1 MIQII
6 TNILVNNSPSLL
18 ISKANQKMMKQFSK
32 DFSKLSNK
40 ENKFQTPSETPQS
53 SFRNTAYD
61 FKDQPRSSSRAA
73 LGEHDSNVKSSL
85 PRTDRDYKIKMS
97 TTFGNKVEDSA
108 TKNGELELEI
118 TQLQRENKSLEET
131 VEDLR
136 NQVENYKIFEDK
148 AEELQRELDRNMI
161 KILNYDKLQREL
173 EELKKEKERLIIN
186 FDKEKTSLE
195 SRNMELKEQLQLKD
209 QKIEQRI
216 TSEHN
221 NRFMLNANLNRMLDQ
236 NDKWKKLF
244 MLEAKNVISLQQQ
257 YKSLVEDN
265 KCHLEYIGQLENKI
279 QQLETKYYD
288 LYTDYH
294 QRLTE
299 YRIENLKNTQ
309 AELERIRSDFTEEEF
324 EKVEE
329 RMMINALQN
338 ELNKEKEVSLE
349 YKNQMERLVEVRQE
363 LERNLAMSR
372 HNALDLSGKLE
383 EESAKVAALE
393 DMRINDLQYISNL
406 ESGL

>member
-53 SFRNTAYD
+53 SSRNTAYD

-279 QQLETKYYD
+279 QQLETNYYD

>member
-1 MIQII
+1 M
-6 TNILVNNSPSLL
+6 NRN
-18 ISKANQKMMKQFSK
+18 FSK
-32 DFSKLSNK
+32 DFSKISNK

-53 SFRNTAYD
+53 SSRNTVYD
-61 FKDQPRSSSRAA
+61 NKEQPKSSRVA

-85 PRTDRDYKIKMS
+85 PKTDRDYKIKNLNFS
-97 TTFGNKVEDSA
+97 SLKKEGNIV
-108 TKNGELELEI
+108 KNGTSELEI
-118 TQLQRENKSLEET
+118 SQLQKENKDLVDT

-136 NQVENYKIFEDK
+136 YQIENYKMFKEK
-148 AEELQRELDRNMI
+148 AEDLQQELDRNME
-161 KILNYDKLQREL
+161 KVLNYDKVQREL

-216 TSEHN
+216 TNEHN
-221 NRFMLNANLNRMLDQ
+221 NRFVLNANLNRMLDQ
-236 NDKWKKLF
+236 NDKWKKLY
-244 MLEAKNVISLQQQ
+244 MLEAKNVIGLQQQ

-265 KCHLEYIGQLENKI
+265 KCHLEYITQLENKI
-279 QQLETKYYD
+279 QQLEGKYYD

-309 AELERIRSDFTEEEF
+309 AELERIRTDFTEEEF

-349 YKNQMERLVEVRQE
+349 YKNQVERLLDVKQE
-363 LERNLAMSR
+363 LERNLAMAR
-372 HNALDLSGKLE
+372 HNTLELSGKLE

-393 DMRINDLQYISNL
+393 DMRINDLQYISTL
-406 ESGL
+406 ENGY